1 MGEKIIHD
9 SGEIA
14 AALKTL
20 ASRILADDKEVPA
33 LVGIHTN
40 GVPLSRRLA
49 SLMGQSAGAPET
61 GTLDITL
68 YRDDLAGRALPL
80 VRGSDIPF
88 NVEGRRIVLVD
99 DVLFTGRTVRA
110 ALNELY
116 DFGRPRCVQLCVLV
130 DRGHRELPIQP
141 DYAAFKVKTSR
152 EDKVRVELSETGGTA
167 DCVVLRKNVRAE

>member
-9 SGEIA
+9 SKDIA
-14 AALKTL
+14 AALKSL
-20 ASRILADDKEVPA
+20 AERILADDPELPA

-49 SLMGQSAGAPET
+49 ALIAGKKGQPEA

-80 VRGSDIPF
+80 VKGSEIPF
-88 NVEGRRIVLVD
+88 NVEGRRIVLID
-99 DVLFTGRTVRA
+99 DVLFTGRTIRA
-110 ALNELY
+110 ALNELS

-141 DYAAFKVKTSR
+141 DYAGFKVKTAR
-152 EDKVRVELSETGGTA
+152 EDKVRVELSETGAQG
-167 DCVVLRKNVRAE
+167 DRVIMVK

>member
-1 MGEKIIHD
+1 MAEKIIHD
-9 SGEIA
+9 AKDIG
-14 AALKTL
+14 AALKSL
-20 ASRILADDKEVPA
+20 AERILADDPELPA

-49 SLMGQSAGAPET
+49 TLIAGKKGQPET

-80 VRGSDIPF
+80 VKGSDIPF
-88 NVEGRRIVLVD
+88 NVEGRRIVLID

-141 DYAAFKVKTSR
+141 DYAAFKVDTAR
-152 EDKVRVELSETGGTA
+152 EDKVRVELSETGAQA
-167 DCVVLRKNVRAE
+167 DRVIMVK

>member
-1 MGEKIIHD
+1 MGEKIIYD
-9 SGEIA
+9 AKDIA

-20 ASRILADDKEVPA
+20 AERILADDPEFPA

-40 GVPLSRRLA
+40 GVPLAQRLA
-49 SLMGQSAGAPET
+49 ALIAGKKGQPET

-80 VRGSDIPF
+80 VKGSEIPF
-88 NVEGRRIVLVD
+88 NVEGRRIVLID
-99 DVLFTGRTVRA
+99 DVLFTGRTIRA
-110 ALNELY
+110 ALNELS

-141 DYAAFKVKTSR
+141 DYAAFKVKTAR
-152 EDKVRVELSETGGTA
+152 DDKVRVELSETGA
-167 DCVVLRKNVRAE
+167 QSDRVIMVR

>member
-9 SGEIA
+9 SGDIA

-20 ASRILADDKEVPA
+20 VGRILADDKEVPA

-40 GVPLSRRLA
+40 GVPLSRRIA
-49 SLMGQSAGAPET
+49 ALMAQGGAAPDM
-61 GTLDITL
+61 GALDITL

-88 NVEGRRIVLVD
+88 NVEGRRIILID

-130 DRGHRELPIQP
+130 DRGHRELPIAP
-141 DYAAFKVKTSR
+141 DYAAFTVKTSR
-152 EDKVRVELSETGGTA
+152 EDKVRVELSETGAQG
-167 DCVVLRKNVRAE
+167 DRVIMVK

>member
-9 SGEIA
+9 AKDIA

-20 ASRILADDKEVPA
+20 AERILADDPELPA

-40 GVPLSRRLA
+40 GVPLAQRLA
-49 SLMGQSAGAPET
+49 ALIAGKTGQPET

-80 VRGSDIPF
+80 VKGSEIPF
-88 NVEGRRIVLVD
+88 NVEGRRIVLID
-99 DVLFTGRTVRA
+99 DVLFTGRTIRA
-110 ALNELY
+110 ALNELS

-130 DRGHRELPIQP
+130 DRGHRELPIRP
-141 DYAAFKVKTSR
+141 DFVGKNVPTSQREIIKVKVQ
-152 EDKVRVELSETGGTA
+152 EFDGKGEVIVGEVGEA
-167 DCVVLRKNVRAE
+167 

>member
-1 MGEKIIHD
+1 MGEKVIHD
-9 SGEIA
+9 SKDVA
-14 AALKTL
+14 AALRSLTE
-20 ASRILADDKEVPA
+20 RILADDPELPA

-40 GVPLSRRLA
+40 GVPLSKRLA
-49 SLMGQSAGAPET
+49 SLIAEKKGQPET

-80 VRGSDIPF
+80 VKGSEISF

-99 DVLFTGRTVRA
+99 DVLFTGRTIRA
-110 ALNELY
+110 ALNELS

-141 DYAAFKVKTSR
+141 DFAGFKVKTAR
-152 EDKVRVELSETGGTA
+152 EDKVRVELVETG
-167 DCVVLRKNVRAE
+167 AESDRVIILK

>member
-1 MGEKIIHD
+1 MPQNTIHD
-9 SGEIA
+9 ANEIA
-14 AALKTL
+14 AALKAL
-20 ASRILADDKEVPA
+20 ASRIMADDPEVPA

-40 GVPLSRRLA
+40 GVPLALRLA
-49 SLMGQSAGAPET
+49 SLIEASHGAPET

-80 VRGSDIPF
+80 VKGSEIAF

-116 DFGRPRCVQLCVLV
+116 DFGRPRRVQLCVLV
-130 DRGHRELPIQP
+130 DRGHRELPICP
-141 DYAAFKVKTSR
+141 DYAAFTLKTAR
-152 EDKVRVELSETGGTA
+152 DDKVRLELTETGA
-167 DCVVLRKNVRAE
+167 ASDRVSLIRS